1 MAAPTITKIDI
12 KIPVQPIHAQV
23 GTEIVLR
30 GSFTSKHDGSVIDA
44 ATTSWPKDAPGG
56 ASVDPIGLI
65 DFESGGLYMKS
76 RDIETH
82 EVHAIVTDKGGEAC
96 AASGVSSPCL
106 VLNNKLALK
115 RLLVQQDFRNTL
127 NGTMELEVPQPLAP
141 PIVPPPAVPYLQ
153 IAAVILVG
161 GMGAMGAWRWK
172 KSKDS
177 SPEGQLL
184 ALSRKVMA
192 QLERA
197 DQVIA
202 APLKPTVDAAV
213 KAIREKRVEASS
225 KEGKRV
231 ADALRRV
238 NDRLETTA
246 KEERA
251 AKEQEAADELLR
263 EMESALEAAEE
274 MKRSHP

>member
-1 MAAPTITKIDI
+1 MSAPIITKIDL
-12 KIPVQPIHAQV
+12 KVPVQPINAQV
-23 GTEIVLR
+23 GTNIVFH

-44 ATTSWPKDAPGG
+44 ATTSWPKEAPGG

-65 DFESGGLYMKS
+65 DFDGGGLHMTS
-76 RDIETH
+76 RDIEKH

-96 AASGVSSPCL
+96 AAAGISSPCL
-106 VLNNKLALK
+106 VLNFKLATK
-115 RLLVQQDFRNTL
+115 RLLAQQEFRNTL
-127 NGTMELEVPQPLAP
+127 NGTMELEVPNV
-141 PIVPPPAVPYLQ
+141 IVPPPAVPYLQ
-153 IAAVILVG
+153 IAAGILVG
-161 GMGAMGAWRWK
+161 GILAIGVWRWK
-172 KSKDS
+172 KGKEL

-238 NDRLETTA
+238 NERLETTA